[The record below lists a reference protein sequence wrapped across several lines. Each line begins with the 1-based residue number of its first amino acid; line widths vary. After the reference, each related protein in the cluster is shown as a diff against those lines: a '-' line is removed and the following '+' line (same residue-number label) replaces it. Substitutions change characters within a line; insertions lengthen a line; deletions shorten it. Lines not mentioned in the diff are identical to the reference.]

1 VKYLLDTN
9 VLSEIRKPRGNAKVK
24 AFVDSLREEDIFISV
39 ISIGEIGYG
48 IERLPAGPKKT
59 ELLVWL
65 NQQLPEWFGNRIISL
80 DVDILSEWGR
90 LQARIKETLP
100 VFDSLI
106 AASAL
111 SRRMTIITRN
121 KKDFERIDGII
132 MLNPWEE
139 APGLSEK

>member
-1 VKYLLDTN
+1 MKYLLDTN

>member
-1 VKYLLDTN
+1 MKYILDTN
-9 VLSEIRKPRGNAKVK
+9 VLSEIRKPKGNAKVK
-24 AFVDSLREEDIFISV
+24 AFVDSLQEEDIFISV

-48 IERLPAGPKKT
+48 IEKLPAGPKKT

-80 DVDILSEWGR
+80 DADILSEWGR
-90 LQARIKETLP
+90 LQARIEETLP

-132 MLNPWEE
+132 ILNPWEE
-139 APGLSEK
+139 APLL